1 MANLWIMV
9 GIPGSGKSYEANKRA
24 KENGGVVISRDNIRL
39 SMLKEGEAY
48 FSHEP
53 AVFKE
58 YVRQIDKAILL
69 NDNVYADATQLNWAS
84 RRKLIN
90 AVHKT
95 PDTEIKYLFMN
106 TTFGECIARNAKRE
120 GLALI
125 PEEVLDKMFCT
136 LEHPEDDP
144 YIYAGGEEVLN

>member
-53 AVFKE
+53 AVFRE

-69 NDNVYADATQLNWAS
+69 NNNVYADATQLNWAS

-95 PDTEIKYLFMN
+95 SDTEIKYLFMN
-106 TTFGECIARNAKRE
+106 TTFGECIARNEKRK

-125 PEEVLDKMFCT
+125 
-136 LEHPEDDP
+136 PEDDP
-144 YIYAGGEEVLN
+144 YIYAGGEEVLD